1 MLTEIDPLHYFSR
14 QILKKKLP
22 KNFIS
27 LRKVLTTFWLVKC
40 QLRKSNKKTDH
51 FDAHQNKLQSKLL

>member
-1 MLTEIDPLHYFSR
+1 MLTEIDLLHYFSGE
-14 QILKKKLP
+14 ILEKKLP

-27 LRKVLTTFWLVKC
+27 LRKVLTTFWLVK
-40 QLRKSNKKTDH
+40 LRKSNKKTDH